1 MLPYCPNGPIWVPDG
16 YVLDG
21 LNLVKIDKDKNTKYI
36 LRFDG
41 ACRGNPS
48 DELGLGC
55 ILYENGTK
63 IDERSQ
69 KINVKSGTNNQ
80 AEYLAML
87 SGLKMCLNNNIKNVL
102 VQGDSE
108 LIIKQINGL
117 YKVNNEKLL
126 TYYNIALSLKLQ
138 FENIT
143 FQHIKR
149 EQNKEA
155 DQLANKALDDKD
167 TQEWVWPDG
176 CIS

>member
-1 MLPYCPNGPIWVPDG
+1 
-16 YVLDG
+16 
-21 LNLVKIDKDKNTKYI
+21 
-36 LRFDG
+36 
-41 ACRGNPS
+41 
-48 DELGLGC
+48 
-55 ILYENGTK
+55 
-63 IDERSQ
+63 
-69 KINVKSGTNNQ
+69 
-80 AEYLAML
+80 ML
-87 SGLKMCLNNNIKNVL
+87 SGLKMCLNNNIKDVL

-126 TYYNIALSLKLQ
+126 TYYNIAISLKLQ

>member
-1 MLPYCPNGPIWVPDG
+1 VYDG

-48 DELGLGC
+48 DELGLGS

-63 IDERSQ
+63 LDERSQ

-80 AEYLAML
+80 AEYLALL
-87 SGLKMCLNNNIKNVL
+87 SGLKMCLNNDIKNVL

-108 LIIKQINGL
+108 LIIKQINEI

-126 TYYNIALSLKLQ
+126 TYYNIAISLKLQ
-138 FENIT
+138 FENIS
-143 FQHIKR
+143 FEHIKR
-149 EQNKEA
+149 
-155 DQLANKALDDKD
+155 
-167 TQEWVWPDG
+167 
-176 CIS
+176 